1 MTVVVNPSV
10 PVGVIHEYAG
20 LTAPSGYLL
29 CDGSSVSRTT
39 YASLFATL
47 TTARGN
53 PTVTIASPGVF
64 TLASHG
70 LSIGEIVYLTT
81 TGTLPTGLSANT
93 QYFVAA
99 TSFATN
105 TFTLTASY
113 GGSAINTAAVQSGT
127 HTLTSCP
134 YGFASST
141 NFYVPD
147 MRGRVPMGAGT
158 GAQNGGSGSGAIS
171 GGTSLT
177 ARVRGV
183 FGGDERLQTH
193 THVQNAHTHTQ
204 NAHGHNLGDGQ
215 SFGMS
220 FGGNGGAGA
229 TFAVAVADINC
240 GTYQGSYYATANT
253 ATNQST
259 TATNQNA
266 GSGSSE
272 NMPPFVVINY
282 IIKT

>member
-1 MTVVVNPSV
+1 
-10 PVGVIHEYAG
+10 
-20 LTAPSGYLL
+20 
-29 CDGSSVSRTT
+29 
-39 YASLFATL
+39 
-47 TTARGN
+47 
-53 PTVTIASPGVF
+53 
-64 TLASHG
+64 

-81 TGTLPTGLSANT
+81 TGALPTGLSANT

-113 GGSAINTAAVQSGT
+113 GGSAINTSGTQSGT

-204 NAHGHNLGDGQ
+204 NAHAHDLGGGQ
-215 SFGMS
+215 SFGMN

-240 GTYQGSYYATANT
+240 GTYQGPYSANSTT